1 MVAGIILARGGS
13 KGVPGK
19 NVLSIAGKPLI
30 AWSIEQS
37 LNSPLIDSTW
47 VSSDSDQILEIAQS
61 FGAKPIKRPLK
72 IAGDQSSS
80 EEAWLHAIEYIHS
93 NHDIDLDAIVGL
105 QPTSPIRESSDL
117 TSAIEIFQA
126 EDYDSMF
133 SISKPLEGFRWQ
145 VIDGLPQSI
154 DYDYT
159 RRKMRQNMQET
170 YHENGSF
177 YIFKPS
183 IIQKYNNR
191 LGGKIGMFKMDFY
204 KTFQIDEPED
214 IRMCEIIMLEYLLA
228 NE

>member
-1 MVAGIILARGGS
+1 MIAGIILARGGS
-13 KGVPGK
+13 KGIPGK
-19 NVLSIAGKPLI
+19 NVLLIAGKPLI

-47 VSSDSDQILEIAQS
+47 VSSDSDKILEIAQS
-61 FGAKPIKRPLK
+61 FGANPIKRPPE
-72 IAGDQSSS
+72 IAGDKSSS
-80 EEAWLHAIEYIHS
+80 EEAWLHAIDYIHS
-93 NHDIDLDAIVGL
+93 THNIGLDAIVGL

-117 TSAIEIFQA
+117 TCAIETFK
-126 EDYDSMF
+126 EKGYDSMF

-145 VIDGLPQSI
+145 MTDGLLQSV

-159 RRKMRQNMQET
+159 QRKMRQNIQET
-170 YHENGSF
+170 YYENGSF

-228 NE
+228 NK